1 MISVATTDVE
11 LLSLGNL
18 LSIFYC
24 YGIRDLFYDQFI
36 ANANASKKSRVLV
49 EELELKNKSYGA
61 NRN

>member
-1 MISVATTDVE
+1 M
-11 LLSLGNL
+11 GNL